1 MESADTAAE
10 TLPDDV
16 DGVHPDGSGAE
27 GGGGASNGG
36 GGAAGGHGPGARG
49 PGKRGGGLAPA
60 LGFVG
65 LLRWLWTQLTS
76 MRTALV
82 LLFALAVA
90 AVPGSLIPQRN
101 VSPIRVSD
109 FIEQHPTL
117 GPIYDQLG
125 LFAVFSSA
133 WFSAIYLLL
142 FVSLVGC
149 IVPRVAVYARALR
162 TPPPRTPRNLARLPA
177 YATASL
183 IDDETADEVLDRAA
197 EALQGRR
204 YRVLRQEGSV
214 AAERGYLREAGNLV
228 FHLSLLSLLV
238 GVAIGG
244 LYGFRGTSVVI
255 VGQGF
260 ANNITQYDDLSA
272 GGWFAEDRLQPFTI
286 GVKQFRVAFETGP
299 VQTGAAR
306 LFELDTE
313 VTERPGATPYEQTIE
328 VNHPLRVDGTTVHL
342 IGHGYAP
349 VVKVTDGDGNVAFSG
364 PVVFLPQ
371 DGNFSSA
378 GVIKVPDGR
387 PERLAFEGI
396 FAPTAKVDK
405 QGPRSLFPDL
415 VDPALYI
422 NAWYGAPK
430 TETGQPENVYSL
442 DSTGLTQLKDPKGD
456 PLRILLRPGTSYE
469 LPDGKGTIEMVG
481 VTRWVK
487 LQMSSTPG
495 IAVVL
500 GSIGAAVLGLCLSLF
515 VRPRRVWV
523 RVREGGVGE
532 SGGGSRLIEVG
543 GLDRADARAGLSED
557 VAELA
562 DELGVS
568 ENPGVSDEPGA
579 SPGSAVPKVSGVSE
593 MSGVSE
599 QSGDETEEKQ

>member
-10 TLPDDV
+10 IRPD
-16 DGVHPDGSGAE
+16 GLDGSGNDR
-27 GGGGASNGG
+27 GGDGGSAGRTPDS
-36 GGAAGGHGPGARG
+36 GAGG
-49 PGKRGGGLAPA
+49 PGKRGTGLAPA

-90 AVPGSLIPQRN
+90 AVPGSLIPQRS

-117 GPIYDQLG
+117 GPIYDKVG
-125 LFAVFSSA
+125 LFEVFSSA

-142 FVSLVGC
+142 FVSLIGC

-162 TPPPRTPRNLARLPA
+162 TPPPKTPRNLARLPA

-197 EALQGRR
+197 DTLRGQR

-272 GGWFAEDRLQPFTI
+272 GGWFSDDRLQPFTI
-286 GVKQFRVAFETGP
+286 RVKQFKVAFETGP

-313 VTERPGATPYEQTIE
+313 VTERPGATAYAQTIE

-422 NAWYGAPK
+422 NVWYGPPK

-523 RVREGGVGE
+523 RVRE
-532 SGGGSRLIEVG
+532 SDTGSRLIEVG

-562 DELGVS
+562 DELGGPDGPEQLGKPEQLDGS
-568 ENPGVSDEPGA
+568 EQPSESAGSGA
-579 SPGSAVPKVSGVSE
+579 SGVL
-593 MSGVSE
+593 GGPE